1 MNWSIFWSILLGG
14 AILFGILAVF
24 IYLRERRRTSGK
36 SKPVPEPTH
45 GPGQVDES
53 EDDDVVIT
61 SPPPIPMRLQVALPI
76 GVCLFLTGWL
86 CVFAFLGAI
95 GRKAEYRF
103 GLTMRFGTIFG
114 LILTA
119 SASPLFFRYSPAF
132 WGFLSINLWKKR
144 VGRGGIPKA
153 LMYARGPGWHLMLP
167 WEEVRP
173 EYRISLRPRRIPIE
187 EKISSLGGP
196 FILKGS
202 FLFTPRMHQIG
213 KFLKTGRTMEEQ
225 QETIQ
230 GTVTDAL
237 ESELA
242 ALIGPTEPDDA
253 QGKIAG
259 WKETVMEKYHADKNG
274 TVENK
279 LGGDIDQL
287 YVTIHPGETIEKARA
302 EAYEMGKFGTM
313 AKAVQ
318 DVPQDVRRDVLT
330 FVDKLDQ
337 SRHITGW
344 VIEVPEKIEKIAE
357 KALENPKV
365 AESTAAGVAAFLGAK
380 AGSKQSKQT
389 GGQHGQQH

>member
-1 MNWSIFWSILLGG
+1 MNWNIFWGILIGG
-14 AILFGILAVF
+14 ALLFGGIAVV
-24 IYLRERRRTSGK
+24 IYIRERFFANREQEQ
-36 SKPVPEPTH
+36 VPEPTH
-45 GPGQVDES
+45 GSKQVDES

-61 SPPPIPMRLQVALPI
+61 SPPPIRMRLQVALPI
-76 GVCLFLTGWL
+76 GMCLFLTGWL

-114 LILTA
+114 LIFTA

-144 VGRGGIPKA
+144 VGHGGIPKA

-173 EYRISLRPRRIPIE
+173 EYRISLRPRRIPVE

-213 KFLKTGRTMEEQ
+213 RFLKTGRTMEEQ

-242 ALIGPTEPDDA
+242 ALIGPTQPDDA
-253 QGKIAG
+253 QGKIAE
-259 WKETVMEKYHADKNG
+259 WREAVMKKYHADKN
-274 TVENK
+274 TVEKK

-287 YVTIHPGETIEKARA
+287 HVTIHPGESIEKARA

-313 AKAVQ
+313 AEAVK
-318 DVPQDVRRDVLT
+318 DVPPDVRRDVLT
-330 FVDKLDQ
+330 FVDKFDQ
-337 SRHITGW
+337 SRHLTGW

-357 KALENPKV
+357 EALKNPKI

-380 AGSKQSKQT
+380 AGSKQPKQT
-389 GGQHGQQH
+389 GGHRGQS